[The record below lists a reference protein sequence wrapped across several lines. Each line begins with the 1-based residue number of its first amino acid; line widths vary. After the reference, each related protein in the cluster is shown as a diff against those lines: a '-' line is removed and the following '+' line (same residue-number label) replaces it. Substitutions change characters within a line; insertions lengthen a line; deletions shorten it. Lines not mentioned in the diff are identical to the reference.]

1 MNAKEDFHLNCIV
14 CDTEIRVGDWAS
26 IHQDPMNPG
35 QIGAVYC
42 KTCAIA
48 QGMDVQEET
57 PLH

>member
-1 MNAKEDFHLNCIV
+1 MTDKEDFHLNCII

-26 IHQDPMNPG
+26 IQEDPVNPG
-35 QIGAVYC
+35 QIGAVFC

-48 QGMDVQEET
+48 RGMDKNE